1 MPCIE
6 KWSLKYDRCVN
17 CGGNDVKHIAKG
29 LCLNC
34 YGRESEKRNR
44 GVQRLEKGLASYKLN
59 RKYLFKEYV
68 NKGRSL
74 VDIAKDCNCSRQFV
88 YKKMQDF
95 NVPLRTLKEAR
106 RLVLDRQ
113 KIAFKIVG
121 EDGNERLV
129 IPGSI
134 EIDEDFFRHWSNEM
148 AYVLGV
154 IYTDGHINPGR
165 KLDPSQKTTT
175 MSPRLVIAQKE
186 PELLLKVSKLM
197 KCNMKLR
204 YKKKRGI
211 AGALYVFDI
220 CSQKIYD
227 DLTNFGL
234 SPQKSKTIE
243 FPNIPQEFV
252 RHFIRGCWDGDGSV
266 FFDKGKVLASY
277 ITGSFNFVERLVQD
291 LLRVGIY
298 RIGKKFESDEMWLE
312 FPEGRFPL
320 KIHKDKRANAF
331 YIIIQTRENMMKLF
345 HYFYDGVDESVYLT
359 RKYNVFVKGL
369 NLGKEGETEQLT
381 LDLEI

>member
-1 MPCIE
+1 MPRTG
-6 KWSLKYDRCVN
+6 KWSLKYDCCVN
-17 CGGNDVKHIAKG
+17 CGGNDVKHVARG

-34 YGRESEKRNR
+34 YQSETEKRNR
-44 GVQRLEKGLASYKLN
+44 GVQRSEKGLASHKLN
-59 RKYLFKEYV
+59 RKYLSEEYV

-74 VDIAKDCNCSRQFV
+74 GDIAKDCNCARQFV

-95 NVPLRTLKEAR
+95 NISLRTLKEAR
-106 RLVLDRQ
+106 KLVLDRR
-113 KIAFKIVG
+113 KIAFKVVG

-154 IYTDGHINPGR
+154 IYTDGHINPGS

-234 SPQKSKTIE
+234 SPPKSKTIE
-243 FPNIPQEFV
+243 FPNISQEYIH
-252 RHFIRGCWDGDGSV
+252 HFIRGCWDGDGSI
-266 FFDKGKVLASY
+266 FFDQNRLVASY
-277 ITGSFNFVERLVQD
+277 ISGSKNFIERLVQE
-291 LLRVGIY
+291 LYKVGIY
-298 RIGKKFESDEMWLE
+298 RLGKNFESDELWSK

-331 YIIIQTRENMMKLF
+331 YIKVQTRKNMEKLF
-345 HYFYDGVDESVYLT
+345 HCFYDDADESVYLS

-369 NLGKEGETEQLT
+369 NFDKEGETEQLT